1 MKKRKGVT
9 PTFKELLA
17 DLKPMTFSQKL
28 DHLWSY
34 YKEYLLVVFLIGI
47 VIAIII
53 SSILNGQKKYV
64 FQGMIINISMTSEG
78 YRYVTDDLLAELSD
92 GSKNQHVL
100 FDYTNFTSLA
110 DPTSG
115 EDNYNATMVLIA
127 RVSAG
132 QVDAALV
139 DQLALEFYIGQ
150 EVFGDLRTCFTDEQL
165 AAMGTDVWHLVM
177 DDGVEEEEEDEED
190 EEDETDPEDPDKG
203 IPMAICVSDM
213 PFFRDCAP
221 NNEKIYLVVSAN
233 EPNREAVQ
241 GLWEHLNAWPKAS

>member
-1 MKKRKGVT
+1 MKQRKGVT

-17 DLKPMTFSQKL
+17 DLKPMTFWQKV

-47 VIAIII
+47 VVAIII
-53 SSILNGQKKYV
+53 SSLLNARKQYV
-64 FQGMIINISMTSEG
+64 FQGMMINITMTAEG
-78 YRYVTDDLLAELSD
+78 SRYLTDDLLAALGD

-100 FDYTNFTSLA
+100 FDYTNFKSLE

-115 EDNYNATMVLIA
+115 EDNYNATMVMIA

-139 DQLALEFYIGQ
+139 DQLALEFYMGQ
-150 EVFGDLRTCFTDEQL
+150 EIFGDLRTCFTEEQL
-165 AAMGTDVWHLVM
+165 AAMGDDVWHVIM
-177 DDGVEEEEEDEED
+177 DDGTGEEEPEEDEETQPA
-190 EEDETDPEDPDKG
+190 EQDKG

-213 PFFRDCAP
+213 PFFRECAP
-221 NNEKIYLVVSAN
+221 NNKAIYLVVSCN
-233 EPNREAVQ
+233 EPDREAVQ
-241 GLWEHLNAWPKAS
+241 GLWAHLNAWSKTN